1 MKIALSIVSIL
12 LILVGGVWILQGVGI
27 LGGSVMTGQ
36 GQWTIIGSIA
46 ALLGIVLLVFTNRR
60 RAPLQEK

>member
-12 LILVGGVWILQGVGI
+12 LILVGAVWILQGVGI